1 MERES
6 DDKVPSNVQKV
17 EPSKKAKGR
26 LKKDSRKGKV
36 EHVMEPSKAPPL
48 RRSPRKSKD
57 DIELPKADV
66 VSQKH
71 GCKKVS
77 KKDTNV
83 LPSAS
88 DDDFETE
95 KIVAKP
101 VSTKK
106 RKVVSDDASASKKRK
121 SKNVGEH
128 SNLDKVCEPRVAD
141 DSKVV
146 NVAKKGKKKPVSK
159 SLGKKKSEAPSVD
172 IPLVDRCSALSLRMR
187 FLV

>member
-1 MERES
+1 MGKLS
-6 DDKVPSNVQKV
+6 LAYVWYCYYLNWVVQ
-17 EPSKKAKGR
+17 AYQ
-26 LKKDSRKGKV
+26 
-36 EHVMEPSKAPPL
+36 
-48 RRSPRKSKD
+48 D

-106 RKVVSDDASASKKRK
+106 RKAVSDDASASKKRK

-141 DSKVV
+141 DPKVV

-187 FLV
+187 FLQAQL

>member
-1 MERES
+1 MFAWKIIIS
-6 DDKVPSNVQKV
+6 PKLSLCYYLNWVVQAYQV
-17 EPSKKAKGR
+17 
-26 LKKDSRKGKV
+26 
-36 EHVMEPSKAPPL
+36 
-48 RRSPRKSKD
+48 

-106 RKVVSDDASASKKRK
+106 RKAVSDDASASKKRK

-141 DSKVV
+141 DPKVV

-172 IPLVDRCSALSLRMR
+172 IPLVDRCSALSLRMH
-187 FLV
+187 FLRINLDREK